1 VAAKGGTTRRLSFL
15 VGALDSLFVVGVTL
29 GSLIAATTLVWALEN
44 NPSVAWL
51 SSMRTALDIW
61 FAGQGV
67 SIHFAAGTLGG
78 VDSPAFNLGLPP
90 LGMLIV
96 FVLLAR
102 RTAKKFATA
111 TELWPGW
118 LGSILVYW
126 LASAFLTPL
135 ASTPH
140 AAPVAAQAAYLPA
153 LLYGSSVVL
162 TSLFV
167 KLPRGTEVARERL
180 ALKAWVERKAE
191 TAHWFLASLT
201 GPALRAGTAFV
212 VALLG
217 VSALVIGVMLAANWI
232 SVIRLYEGLQA
243 TLIGGVALT
252 LGQLVIAPN
261 VMIYGASWLTG
272 TGFSIGTGSHI
283 SPLGTEL
290 GPIPAFPIFGALP
303 SGSFSSGM
311 IVLVV
316 PAIIAF
322 VVTLGIKRHAADV
335 RFNFANPLAAAL
347 SVGLGVGLVASAEM
361 LLLGFFATGGI
372 GPGRMQTFGVNPWML
387 ALVTLLEVVPVSTL
401 AAFYS
406 AKPAASAPIPDH
418 LKR

>member
-1 VAAKGGTTRRLSFL
+1 MATQAGTTRRLSFL
-15 VGALDSLFVVGVTL
+15 VGALDSLFVVGVTVA
-29 GSLIAATTLVWALEN
+29 SLVLASTLVWALEN

-67 SIHFAAGTLGG
+67 SLHFAAGVLGG
-78 VDSPAFNLGLPP
+78 VDSPAFNLSLPP
-90 LGMLIV
+90 IGLMLV
-96 FVLLAR
+96 FVLLGR
-102 RTAKKFATA
+102 RTARKFATA

-118 LGSILVYW
+118 LGAMLVYW
-126 LASAFLTPL
+126 LVSAFLTPL
-135 ASTPH
+135 ASTPQ
-140 AAPVAAQAAYLPA
+140 AAPVAAQAAYIPVV
-153 LLYGSSVVL
+153 LYGSSVVL

-167 KLPRGTEVARERL
+167 KLPRGTVEARERVAVKKWL
-180 ALKAWVERKAE
+180 E
-191 TAHWFLASLT
+191 TRAQSANWFVASII
-201 GPALRAGTAFV
+201 GPAFRAGTAFV

-217 VSALVIGVMLAANWI
+217 ISALLIGIMLAINWI

-243 TLIGGVALT
+243 TLLGGLALT
-252 LGQLVIAPN
+252 LGQLAIAPN
-261 VMIYGASWLTG
+261 VLIFGASWLTG

-303 SGSFSSGM
+303 SGSFASGM
-311 IVLVV
+311 IVLIV
-316 PAIIAF
+316 PAVIAF

-347 SVGLGVGLVASAEM
+347 SVGFGVGLVAAVEM
-361 LLLGFFATGGI
+361 LLLGTFATGSI
-372 GPGRMQTFGVNPWML
+372 GPGRMEFFGVNPWML

-406 AKPAASAPIPDH
+406 AKPNSAAEIPEH